1 MPEESMTSDLVDLLR
16 GGYEAGNRRD
26 FDAVWRFFSPD
37 GVWDLTPMGMG
48 VYEGRA
54 QVRSFVEAWWADFDE
69 FRADPTEVL
78 DLGNG
83 VTFAVIDQKG
93 RPLGSSGEVRMRYA
107 DVSTHVDGLKVRV
120 VNYLDIDEARAAA
133 ERLAKERG

>member
-1 MPEESMTSDLVDLLR
+1 MAEESTTPDLVDRLR

-26 FDAVWRFFSPD
+26 FDAVWRFFSPG
-37 GVWDLTPMGMG
+37 GVWDLSPMGLG
-48 VYEGRA
+48 IYEGRK

-83 VTFAVIDQKG
+83 VTFAVIDQQG
-93 RPLGSSGEVRMRYA
+93 RPLGSSAEVRMRYA
-107 DVSTHVDGLKVRV
+107 DVSAYVDGLKVRV
-120 VNYLDIDEARAAA
+120 INYLDIDEARAAA
-133 ERLAKERG
+133 ERLAEERG